1 MVVWIVLLVLI
12 DFMFLGLCDIV
23 FWALV
28 GLGLGC
34 DCAFVGCL
42 WVEIWWGLI

>member
-12 DFMFLGLCDIV
+12 DFMFLGLCGIV
-23 FWALV
+23 FWALG

-34 DCAFVGCL
+34 DCTFVGCL
-42 WVEIWWGLI
+42 WVEIWCGLI